1 MKKEVSD
8 HIARVFLET
17 RIPEKKSENKEE
29 ANRSLIFFVVV
40 SAAVIASLI
49 LGLNMISQTA
59 MRQTKAA
66 RHSLSLEK
74 HDGPYSLNF
83 NFTDAPSKI
92 ETLSIAMEGTDLK
105 GFTRMRFAI
114 RLNGVEPKS
123 LGSIKV
129 SLTNA
134 RRETSSLYLSDIHH
148 SWKTVELSLKDFTQI
163 NDWTR
168 LERVSFTLEAWNAAP
183 LKGELLIDGVE
194 FINS

>member
-17 RIPEKKSENKEE
+17 RIPEKKTEKREE
-29 ANRSLIFFVVV
+29 ENRSFFFFVIV
-40 SAAVIASLI
+40 SAAVIATLI

-59 MRQTKAA
+59 MRRTKSSP
-66 RHSLSLEK
+66 HILSLEK

-92 ETLSIAMEGTDLK
+92 ETLSVMMAGTDLK

-114 RLNGVEPKS
+114 RFSGAEPKNT
-123 LGSIKV
+123 GSIKV

-134 RRETSSLYLSDIHH
+134 RRESSSLYLSDIHH
-148 SWKTVELSLKDFTQI
+148 SWKTVELSLKDFTLI
-163 NDWTR
+163 NDWTCM
-168 LERVSFTLEAWNAAP
+168 ERVSFTLEAWNITP